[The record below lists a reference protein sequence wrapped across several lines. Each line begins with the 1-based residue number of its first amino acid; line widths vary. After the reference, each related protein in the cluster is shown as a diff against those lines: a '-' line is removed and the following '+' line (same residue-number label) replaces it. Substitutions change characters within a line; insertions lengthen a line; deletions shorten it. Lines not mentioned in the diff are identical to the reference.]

1 MAVHETGAARSY
13 GMISELYANFAA
25 GAFESDPLGRSMI
38 DVLAKS
44 VAASGGGPVLDA
56 GCGPG
61 HVTAYL
67 RGSGV
72 EAFGVDLSEGLVE
85 LARTR
90 HGGIRFEVG
99 DIGALEVE
107 GGSLAGVV
115 SNYSIIHSP
124 PERLAVI
131 MAEFARVLAPE
142 GYLMVAFQSHE
153 DPGAG
158 VETFDHQVAM
168 AYRYGVDH
176 VLAEAAA
183 VGLVE
188 QARLVMAPGLDARRG
203 FSQAHLLLRKAGAGL

>member
-13 GMISELYANFAA
+13 GMISELYADFAA
-25 GAFESDPLGRSMI
+25 GAFEADPLGRSMI

-107 GGSLAGVV
+107 GARWRGWCRTIRS
-115 SNYSIIHSP
+115 SI
-124 PERLAVI
+124 L
-131 MAEFARVLAPE
+131 
-142 GYLMVAFQSHE
+142 
-153 DPGAG
+153 
-158 VETFDHQVAM
+158 
-168 AYRYGVDH
+168 
-176 VLAEAAA
+176 
-183 VGLVE
+183 
-188 QARLVMAPGLDARRG
+188 RRSG
-203 FSQAHLLLRKAGAGL
+203 WR